1 MSNNIETTDVEI
13 DEVDGYSDNEF
24 SFILDEDGDLKY
36 FMMPENLMD
45 DVPKKVKTILKLF
58 GITDINEL
66 SNHTLH

>member
-13 DEVDGYSDNEF
+13 DDVDDYSDNEF

-36 FMMPENLMD
+36 FMMPENLME
-45 DVPKKVKTILKLF
+45 DVPKKVKIILKMF

-66 SNHTLH
+66 GKHTLH

>member
-1 MSNNIETTDVEI
+1 MSNNIEATEVEI

-36 FMMPENLMD
+36 FMMPENLME
-45 DVPKKVKTILKLF
+45 DVPKKVKTILKMF

-66 SNHTLH
+66 GNHTLH

>member
-13 DEVDGYSDNEF
+13 VEVDGYSDNEF

>member
-36 FMMPENLMD
+36 FMMPENLME
-45 DVPKKVKTILKLF
+45 DVPKKVKVILKMF

-66 SNHTLH
+66 GNHTLH